1 MQTPTG
7 AAVQGAPP
15 TKWGNLTARQRRRE
29 PQSVKLLTMTD
40 RELKQLA
47 RDVDARCRLH
57 GEFLLRSG
65 TVADEYFDKY
75 LFESDPALLR
85 RVVERM
91 VALVPAKTD
100 MLGGLELGGIPIVT
114 MLSSATG
121 LPALY
126 IRKHAKNYG
135 TRRLAEGGEAQG
147 KSILLVEDVITTG
160 GAVLAA
166 ALALR
171 HLGARVI
178 AVACAIDRSTPAGN
192 QLPAHGIAIRSVLTK
207 GLLDSVTSAG

>member
-1 MQTPTG
+1 
-7 AAVQGAPP
+7 
-15 TKWGNLTARQRRRE
+15 
-29 PQSVKLLTMTD
+29 MTD
-40 RELKQLA
+40 RELQQLA

-65 TVADEYFDKY
+65 TVAGEYFDKY

-91 VALVPAKTD
+91 VALVPANTD

-126 IRKHAKNYG
+126 IRKHAKDYG

-147 KSILLVEDVITTG
+147 KTILLVEDVITTG

-178 AVACAIDRSTPAGN
+178 AVACAIDRSIPAGN
-192 QLPAHGIAIRSVLTK
+192 QLPPHDIAIRSVLTK
-207 GLLDSVTSAG
+207 SLLDSVTSTG

>member
-1 MQTPTG
+1 
-7 AAVQGAPP
+7 
-15 TKWGNLTARQRRRE
+15 
-29 PQSVKLLTMTD
+29 MTD
-40 RELKQLA
+40 RELQQLA

-65 TVADEYFDKY
+65 TVAGEYFDKY

-91 VALVPAKTD
+91 VALVPANTD
-100 MLGGLELGGIPIVT
+100 MLGGPELGGIPIVT

-126 IRKHAKNYG
+126 IRKHAKDYG

-147 KSILLVEDVITTG
+147 K
-160 GAVLAA
+160 
-166 ALALR
+166 
-171 HLGARVI
+171 
-178 AVACAIDRSTPAGN
+178 RSCWWRTSSPRGVRCLP
-192 QLPAHGIAIRSVLTK
+192 QLWLF
-207 GLLDSVTSAG
+207 VTSAPG